1 MPETAL
7 GLFPD
12 IGASYFLSR
21 LPGFFGNDS
30 YIVDLH
36 ILNVKYSHVIDS
48 FCLFHKILN
57 EVGILL
63 GRGREWGDYI
73 IAFGCSIIT
82 CF

>member
-30 YIVDLH
+30 NILDLH
-36 ILNVKYSHVIDS
+36 ILNVKYSHMIVS
-48 FCLFHKILN
+48 FCLFHKILH
-57 EVGILL
+57 EVRKHYLCNPVYFKNIQ
-63 GRGREWGDYI
+63 
-73 IAFGCSIIT
+73 
-82 CF
+82 